1 MQVETCESIWPPEQ
15 LPKTTE
21 AFLALF
27 TLTLLEKLN
36 YTMEDEYYIKKEGKL
51 VEYGW
56 VQTKRGGP
64 FCSED

>member
-21 AFLALF
+21 AFLALL
-27 TLTLLEKLN
+27 TLTLLEKPN
-36 YTMEDEYYIKKEGKL
+36 YTVEDEYYIKMKGKL
-51 VEYGW
+51 VEDGW
-56 VQTKRGGP
+56 VQTKKGGH